1 MHSCFF
7 LCFVNFFLSL
17 YLLCIFSGV
26 IDRSP
31 ILFHQRIVYFA
42 LLFFT
47 LQTMK
52 RLLLTVLFAQAL
64 TACRE
69 NELPV
74 VSNAASE
81 APLQNKPKDKAPLN
95 LQAHIGRNT
104 PFSLNDTIDQIRPY
118 EAFTVFPNGEARPNG
133 KRNFNDNAIQVGQ
146 QVADFTLYDIHGHS
160 HNLEKTLLKGK
171 PTFIMTGSYTCPT
184 FRIFAIKELNQ
195 LIKSYGN
202 DLNFF
207 VVYTVEGHPDIDN
220 SPYSNRVWT
229 TQQNFYDEILYR
241 QPKTYG
247 DRVTIVKELLLA
259 RKINC
264 PVLIDNPRND
274 FYYTYGEGPNRAY
287 LISPTGVVQISQ
299 GWFNL
304 AEMTVDIDAYLK
316 AQE

>member
-1 MHSCFF
+1 
-7 LCFVNFFLSL
+7 
-17 YLLCIFSGV
+17 
-26 IDRSP
+26 
-31 ILFHQRIVYFA
+31 
-42 LLFFT
+42 
-47 LQTMK
+47 MK

-81 APLQNKPKDKAPLN
+81 ASLQNKPKDKPTLN

-104 PFSLNDTIDQIRPY
+104 PFSLNDTIDQIKPY
-118 EAFTVFPNGEARPNG
+118 EAFIVFPNGEARPNG

-146 QVADFTLYDIHGHS
+146 QVADFTLYDIHGDS

-171 PTFIMTGSYTCPT
+171 ATFIMTGSYTCPT

-207 VVYTVEGHPDIDN
+207 VVYTVEGHPDIDP

-247 DRVTIVKELLLA
+247 DRVTIVKELLLS

>member
-1 MHSCFF
+1 MQSCFSS
-7 LCFVNFFLSL
+7 CFVNFILNL
-17 YLLCIFSGV
+17 CLLCIFSTV
-26 IDRSP
+26 NDRSP
-31 ILFHQRIVYFA
+31 ILFVQRIVYFK
-42 LLFFT
+42 LRFFT

-81 APLQNKPKDKAPLN
+81 ASLQNKPKDKPPLN

-104 PFSLNDTIDQIRPY
+104 PFSLNDTIDQIKPY
-118 EAFTVFPNGEARPNG
+118 EAFIVFPNGEARPNG

-146 QVADFTLYDIHGHS
+146 QVADFTLYDIHGGS

-171 PTFIMTGSYTCPT
+171 ATFIMTGSYTCPT

-207 VVYTVEGHPDIDN
+207 VVYTVEGHPDIDP
-220 SPYSNRVWT
+220 SPYSDRVWT
-229 TQQNFYDEILYR
+229 TQQNFYDKFYTDNQRPMEIAL
-241 QPKTYG
+241 P
-247 DRVTIVKELLLA
+247 L
-259 RKINC
+259 
-264 PVLIDNPRND
+264 
-274 FYYTYGEGPNRAY
+274 
-287 LISPTGVVQISQ
+287 
-299 GWFNL
+299 
-304 AEMTVDIDAYLK
+304 
-316 AQE
+316 